1 MSEDIYIIDHL
12 IKVLEMTLSFV
23 IAIFAIRLADCI
35 GFLIYNCFTKETTDS
50 TYELNIRSHC
60 SIPGTP
66 LVSPLDSPRSWLY
79 TN

>member
-23 IAIFAIRLADCI
+23 LAIAAIRLGDWI
-35 GFLIYNCFTKETTDS
+35 GLLIYNFCNKETAENNLKS
-50 TYELNIRSHC
+50 NIRNHC

-66 LVSPLDSPRSWLY
+66 LVSPLDSPRS
-79 TN
+79 